1 MSNKL
6 RKVGIVGVGHVG
18 AHCAFSLVTQGI
30 VDELVLVDTNKQK
43 AVSERQDLID
53 SVAYLPHRVNIK
65 AGEYED
71 LKDCDIVVISVGTI
85 TKDHNRLSELQN
97 SIDIVNSFVKKIVDG
112 GFDGIFINITN
123 PCDIIARRV
132 WQLSGFDKSRVLAT
146 GTGLDSSRFKAIL
159 ARETGVD
166 HKSIQGH
173 MLGEHGDSQLAAWSQ
188 VSFSGKPL
196 SELEKEDPETFG
208 HLDKPAIEEEVRK
221 AGWVTF
227 SGKGATEFGIAS
239 TLARLVNCIFHDEKQ
254 VMPASTLLEGQYG
267 EEGIFISTLC
277 MIGKGGVEKAFEMK
291 LNDEELDAFK
301 HSCDVIR
308 GNISKI
314 K

>member
-43 AVSERQDLID
+43 AISERQDLID
-53 SVAYLPHRVNIK
+53 SVAYLPHRVNIET
-65 AGEYED
+65 GDYGD

-85 TKDHNRLSELQN
+85 TPDHNRLSELQN
-97 SIDIVNSFVKKIVDG
+97 SIDLVNSFVKKIVDG
-112 GFDGIFINITN
+112 GFNGIFINITN

-132 WQLSGFDKSRVLAT
+132 WQLSGFDKSKVLGT
-146 GTGLDSSRFKAIL
+146 GTGLDSSRLKAII

-166 HKSIQGH
+166 HKSVNAY
-173 MLGEHGDSQLAAWSQ
+173 MLGEHGDSQMAAWSQ
-188 VSFSGKPL
+188 VSFCGKPL
-196 SELEKEDPETFG
+196 KELEEEEPEIFG
-208 HLDKPAIEEEVRK
+208 HLDKPALEEEARK

-227 SGKGATEFGIAS
+227 TGKGATEFGIAS

-254 VMPASTLLEGQYG
+254 VIPASTLLQGEYG
-267 EEGIFISTLC
+267 EEGIFISTPC
-277 MIGKGGVEKAFEMK
+277 IIGKDGVENVFEMK
-291 LNDEELDAFK
+291 LTEEELKKFK
-301 HSCDVIR
+301 NSCEVIR
-308 GNISKI
+308 KNIEKI

>member
-18 AHCAFSLVTQGI
+18 AHCALSLVTQGI

-43 AVSERQDLID
+43 AISERQDLID
-53 SVAYLPHRVNIK
+53 SIAYLPHRVNIET
-65 AGEYED
+65 GDYED

-97 SIDIVNSFVKKIVDG
+97 SIDIVNTFVKKIVDG
-112 GFDGIFINITN
+112 GFNGIFINITN

-132 WQLSGFDKSRVLAT
+132 WQLSGFDKSKVLGT

-196 SELEKEDPETFG
+196 SELEKEDPDTFG
-208 HLDKPAIEEEVRK
+208 HLDKPAIEEEVKK

-227 SGKGATEFGIAS
+227 TGKGATEFGIAS

-254 VMPASTLLEGQYG
+254 IVPASTLLEGQYG

-277 MIGKGGVEKAFEMK
+277 MIGKDGVEKTFEMK
-291 LNDEELDAFK
+291 LSNEELKTFK

-308 GNISKI
+308 DNISKI

>member
-43 AVSERQDLID
+43 AISERQDLID
-53 SVAYLPHRVNIK
+53 SVAYLPHRVNIEI
-65 AGEYED
+65 GEYED
-71 LKDCDIVVISVGTI
+71 LKDCDIVVISVGKI
-85 TKDHNRLSELQN
+85 TQDHNRLSELQN
-97 SIDIVNSFVKKIVDG
+97 SIDTVNTFVKKVVDA

-132 WQLSGFDKSRVLAT
+132 WQLSGFDKSKVLGT
-146 GTGLDSSRFKAIL
+146 GTGLDSSRFKAVL

-166 HKSIQGH
+166 HKSIECY
-173 MLGEHGDSQLAAWSQ
+173 MLGEHGDSQMAAWSQ
-188 VSFSGKPL
+188 VSFCGKPL
-196 SELEKEDPETFG
+196 RELEKEDPDTFG
-208 HLDKPAIEEEVRK
+208 HLDKDALAEEARK

-227 SGKGATEFGIAS
+227 NGKGATEFGIAS

-267 EEGIFISTLC
+267 EEGIFISTPC
-277 MIGKGGVEKAFEMK
+277 VIGRNGVEKVFEMN
-291 LNDEELDAFK
+291 LTDEELKEFK
-301 HSCDVIR
+301 HSCEVVR
-308 GNISKI
+308 TNIEKI
-314 K
+314 I